1 MSEAIAMSDTARLVY
16 AVEATLGAAEFVDV
30 LRRSTLAERRPVD
43 DPERIARMLRHG
55 NLIVTARDASRGGLL
70 IGVSRCL
77 TDYAFCCYCS
87 DLAVDE
93 AYQRQGIG
101 RELLRRSR
109 EAAGPG
115 AVFLLLAA
123 PKALAYYP
131 HIGMSHLDNAFA
143 WARAS

>member
-1 MSEAIAMSDTARLVY
+1 MSEAIAMSATTSLVY
-16 AVEATLGAAEFVDV
+16 AIEPKLTVAEFIDV
-30 LRRSTLAERRPVD
+30 LHRSTLAERRPVD
-43 DPERIARMLRHG
+43 DPDRIARMLAHG
-55 NLIVTARDASRGGLL
+55 NLMVTARDAARGGLL

-77 TDYAFCCYCS
+77 TDFAFCCYCS

-109 EAAGPG
+109 EAAGSG

-123 PKALAYYP
+123 PKAMAYYP